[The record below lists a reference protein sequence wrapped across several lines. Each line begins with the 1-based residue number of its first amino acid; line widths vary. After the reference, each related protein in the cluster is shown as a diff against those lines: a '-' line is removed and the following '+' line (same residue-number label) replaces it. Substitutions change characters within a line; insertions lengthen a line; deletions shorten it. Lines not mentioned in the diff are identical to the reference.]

1 MRNGTLFRA
10 AAGGALAAGL
20 CFAVGGAADAPA
32 RRDVVVI
39 TQSSNGRFVSLK
51 NGQSVVVRLPA
62 NLDTGYIWELD
73 VVDAT
78 ILRPEG
84 VPRYVGAPGSRTSG
98 GVQSFRFETLR
109 NGVTPLAL
117 ASPAPRGGGSGR
129 IFAVRVTVR

>member
-1 MRNGTLFRA
+1 MRNGTTLRLA
-10 AAGGALAAGL
+10 AAGALAAGL
-20 CFAVGGAADAPA
+20 GFASGGAADDLA

-39 TQSSNGRFVSLK
+39 TQSSNGAFVNLK

-62 NLDTGYIWELD
+62 NLDTGFVWELD

-84 VPRYVGAPGSRTSG
+84 APRFVGAPGSRASG

-109 NGVTPLAL
+109 SGVTPLAL
-117 ASPAPRGGGSGR
+117 ASPPPRSGGSGR
-129 IFAVRVTVR
+129 IFAVRVTVH

>member
-20 CFAVGGAADAPA
+20 CFAVEGAADAPA

-39 TQSSNGRFVSLK
+39 TQSSNGRFVNLK

-84 VPRYVGAPGSRTSG
+84 APRYVGAPGSRTSG

-109 NGVTPLAL
+109 NGVTPLTL
-117 ASPAPRGGGSGR
+117 ASPPPRGGGSGR